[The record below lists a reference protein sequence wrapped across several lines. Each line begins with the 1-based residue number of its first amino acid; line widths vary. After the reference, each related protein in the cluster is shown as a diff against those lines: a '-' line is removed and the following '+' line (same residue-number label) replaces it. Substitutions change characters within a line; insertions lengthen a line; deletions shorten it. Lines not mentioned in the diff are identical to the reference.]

1 MKTQLTNFLPK
12 IAVKKPIKN
21 NPIIDIG
28 LNDLNILKDGQSL
41 AITMLFYPYTR
52 DINSSNFK
60 LLPYEEYVEEISD
73 GGRTTY
79 EIIDDFSDK
88 LFGIILAV
96 IIVSVFGLWQTE
108 LLFSVE
114 SVVAIIGAYIAG
126 KELWGDVDNWLQKI
140 SKGWWF
146 SWKDRDFYYQKLDFG
161 SIQNYTRYSRNIRY
175 GSAFVLPGKIDF
187 VNQSSS
193 KILELKFSQKELGLI
208 ATDSAHVVSLEYQK
222 ELEKTFVNNDYMLA
236 VKLNIITNFLGLE
249 INSEYFQSKDR
260 NQIGCLDLAG
270 NWLAGKSMLR
280 KSFKI
285 GNLKIYLETLI
296 VEQNLFG

>member
-1 MKTQLTNFLPK
+1 MKSKTANFTPQ
-12 IAVKKPIKN
+12 IEVKKPIKN
-21 NPIIDIG
+21 IPIIDIG
-28 LNDLNILKDGQSL
+28 LKDLNNLKDGQSL
-41 AITMLFYPYTR
+41 AVTMLFYPYTR

-60 LLPYEEYVEEISD
+60 LLPYEEYVEEISE

-126 KELWGDVDNWLQKI
+126 KELWGDIDNWLQKI
-140 SKGWWF
+140 SKGWFF

-193 KILELKFSQKELGLI
+193 KILELKFSPKELGLI

-222 ELEKTFVNNDYMLA
+222 ELEKTFVNHDYILA
-236 VKLNIITNFLGLE
+236 AKLNIITNFLGLE

-270 NWLAGKSMLR
+270 NWLVGKSMLR

-285 GNLKIYLETLI
+285 GNLKIYSQTEI